1 MTARMERRLGRL
13 EATQQHLT
21 IVAMA
26 QTIAPEMGVD
36 ADELVA
42 ETKEIHA
49 ECQRYGLTTLEAM
62 IQHFA
67 AKDGISPEVLREEM
81 DALGA
86 TQ

>member
-1 MTARMERRLGRL
+1 MKYQMERRLGRL
-13 EATQQHLT
+13 EASQQHLT

-26 QTIAPEMGVD
+26 KTSAPEMGVEV
-36 ADELVA
+36 DELMA
-42 ETKEIHA
+42 DTEAMLA

-86 TQ
+86 MQ